1 MALSFIDSD
10 AKRWLDHTHTHTQA
24 FISQRDAPFSPEM
37 TMLSPRNVQMLIV
50 LTERNGLV
58 ASIN

>member
-1 MALSFIDSD
+1 MALSFIDSNG
-10 AKRWLDHTHTHTQA
+10 KHCWLDHTHTEA

>member
-1 MALSFIDSD
+1 MG
-10 AKRWLDHTHTHTQA
+10 KRSKREAGSHARA
-24 FISQRDAPFSPEM
+24 FASQRGAPLSPEM
-37 TMLSPRNVQMLIV
+37 TMLPPRNVQMLIV

>member
-1 MALSFIDSD
+1 MALGFIDSNG
-10 AKRWLDHTHTHTQA
+10 KRWLDHTQA
-24 FISQRDAPFSPEM
+24 FISQRDAPSSPEM